1 MSKVFG
7 LTERYS
13 LIDTSGSRTLVNYGI
28 EPVDEINSTWHE
40 VSFSKN
46 HGELPNINDVKEAI
60 IADIDADTDA
70 KILSGYQYQVKHGV
84 DEGKIVDVWLSRENQ
99 ENFKA
104 KHDAARDYPEQVRF
118 PMKYKISEENKK
130 AIYEEFQDFN
140 ELKTF
145 YLGGVAYI
153 ETCLNEGWAKK
164 DNFDWT
170 PYEELLP
177 NPDLPVTEE
186 S

>member
-13 LIDTSGSRTLVNYGI
+13 LIDTSGNKTLVNYGI

-40 VSFSKN
+40 VAFSKN

-70 KILSGYQYQVKHGV
+70 KILSGYQYQIKHGV
-84 DEGKIVDVWLSRENQ
+84 DEGKVVDVWLSRENQ

-104 KHDAARDYPEQVRF
+104 KHDAAKEYPALVKF
-118 PMKYKISEENKK
+118 PMKYKISEDENKK
-130 AIYEEFQDFN
+130 ALYEEFQN
-140 ELKTF
+140 LEELAEF

-153 ETCLNEGWAKK
+153 ESCLNEGWETK
-164 DNFDWT
+164 DNFDWK

-177 NPDLPVTEE
+177 NPDLPVTE
-186 S
+186 